1 MAVAWGSDRPVLAQ
15 LPLSSPRIT
24 NYYCHIVDTASEE
37 KTTLRQA
44 ALAGDATAQQQYNDI
59 LQNHADA
66 LHRCRT
72 QNWPKNQAI
81 WVRLYPCDVQ
91 VGRLEQL
98 LDEFVDLGYNHVY
111 LETFYNG
118 QVLLPQAEND
128 TPWPSVVRQPGYEH
142 RDLLAEAIAKGHE
155 RGLQVYAWM
164 FTMNFG
170 RSYANHSDRQQ
181 SLAQNGYG
189 QTSISLYETASLDPN
204 LTFTPPDEAFID
216 PYNRQAKLDFY
227 AMSQKVLARQ
237 PDGIL
242 FDYIRYPVGLGA
254 DLVANDV
261 EDLWIYGESS
271 QQALLDRALN
281 PSGRQLI
288 QHFLEK
294 GHITEDD
301 VSTITEEPLWQGRQ
315 VDSQAEEFSLE
326 QQRSTLQA
334 DLWKLA
340 VSHAVQGVLDFL
352 NVAELSAS
360 RQQVPAGAVFF
371 PEGNRILQDGY
382 DSRLQPWDQFPS
394 SLEWHPMSYGIC
406 GDTSCITAK
415 VQRVIDHA
423 SEGTNIKPVLA
434 GVWGRAMSDRPS
446 LEAQMQ
452 DIRRVAPQIDTISH
466 FAYSWQRPDRAQ
478 ERQFCQF

>member
-1 MAVAWGSDRPVLAQ
+1 MNNTRKKIHNKIIGALKGYRSPLETIQNFSIKTICQHTPWYYRFISLGLVGILLSLAVAWGSDRPVLAQ

-352 NVAELSAS
+352 NVAELCIHQWLEERRRLSPVS
-360 RQQVPAGAVFF
+360 CLGEFL
-371 PEGNRILQDGY
+371 EEIL
-382 DSRLQPWDQFPS
+382 
-394 SLEWHPMSYGIC
+394 LEQIKKPI
-406 GDTSCITAK
+406 
-415 VQRVIDHA
+415 VIFVD
-423 SEGTNIKPVLA
+423 E
-434 GVWGRAMSDRPS
+434 
-446 LEAQMQ
+446 
-452 DIRRVAPQIDTISH
+452 ID
-466 FAYSWQRPDRAQ
+466 
-478 ERQFCQF
+478 